1 MLMRREARELALQ
14 IIFQTEFTTRIPY
27 SDFLGLYETE
37 FDKDTISYADFLV
50 KGVEANKEKID
61 QIIGSASQHWK
72 INRMA
77 LVDRNLL
84 RLAIFEAKVSA
95 DPVKSN
101 IVINEAIELAKK
113 YGTEDSFGF
122 INGLLD
128 QALNKS

>member
-37 FDKDTISYADFLV
+37 FDKETISYADFLV
-50 KGVEANKEKID
+50 KGVESNKEKID
-61 QIIGSASQHWK
+61 QIIGAASQHWK
-72 INRMA
+72 IHRMA

-84 RLAIFEAKVSA
+84 RLAIFEAKVSS
-95 DPVKSN
+95 DPVKSS